1 MKNLLQRIATLATT
15 LSAVARLPLARLRFD
30 AALSPA
36 HVNDAYRLFTRPH
49 PKFPLVRRKAIGAA
63 LLDLTQF
70 GHGDDYLRRI
80 RELKGGHY
88 VKRAQ
93 SRAYLFRCIDRND
106 YIDDIDAINNALPV
120 RQGKPMPPS
129 YTERKEGFADREN
142 YAYFGVVDPGGRLV
156 AYCELGYYGN
166 FAVLSRLLG
175 QRNNSGTMH
184 FMIAQVA
191 QLLIAERSVSFLMY
205 DMYFGASEGLRHF
218 KTMLGFVPYR
228 VKYALTTGPRPLPAM
243 LRRQEALSTSACGSA
258 TNQG

>member
-1 MKNLLQRIATLATT
+1 MKNLLQRMVTLATT
-15 LSAVARLPLARLRFD
+15 LSTVARLPVARLRFD
-30 AALSPA
+30 AVLSPA
-36 HVNDAYRLFTRPH
+36 HVNATYRRFTRPH
-49 PKFPLVRRKAIGAA
+49 PKFPLVGRKTIGAA

-70 GHGDDYLRRI
+70 RDADDYLQRI

-120 RQGKPMPPS
+120 RQGRPMPPS

-142 YAYFGVVDPGGRLV
+142 FAYFGVVDPGGRLV

-175 QRNNSGTMH
+175 QRNNNGTMH

-205 DMYFGASEGLRHF
+205 DMVFGASEGLRHF

-228 VKYALTTGPRPLPAM
+228 VRYALSTGPRPLPAM
-243 LRRQEALSTSACGSA
+243 LRRQKTFSTNSCESVK
-258 TNQG
+258 NQG